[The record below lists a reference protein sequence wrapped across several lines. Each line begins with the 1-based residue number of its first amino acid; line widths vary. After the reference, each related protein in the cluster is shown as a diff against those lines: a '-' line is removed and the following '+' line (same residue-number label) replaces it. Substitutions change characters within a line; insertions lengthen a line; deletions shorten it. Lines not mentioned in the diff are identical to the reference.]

1 MVFIVYTSDNKVIYQ
16 GNLSSALDKG
26 RDEDKAKN
34 IYFCTKYLGINYGN
48 DEIVKGPNQNLLP

>member
-1 MVFIVYTSDNKVIYQ
+1 MIFIVYTSDNKLFNQ

-34 IYFCTKYLGINYGN
+34 I
-48 DEIVKGPNQNLLP
+48 

>member
-34 IYFCTKYLGINYGN
+34 I
-48 DEIVKGPNQNLLP
+48 